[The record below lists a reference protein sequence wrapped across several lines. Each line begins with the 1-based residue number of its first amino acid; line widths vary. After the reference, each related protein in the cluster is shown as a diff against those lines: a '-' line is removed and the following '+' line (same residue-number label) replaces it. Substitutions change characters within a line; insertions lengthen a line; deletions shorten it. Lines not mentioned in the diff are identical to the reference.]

1 MLCFSLELPRALAEG
16 ALFASSERILRWLP
30 SGDGHPVV
38 VLPGFL
44 GDDHSTHALRYHL
57 RCLGYVTHGWR
68 LGRNLGPT
76 AAVVEGLAQLVGS
89 LAERHGCTVSL
100 VGWSLGGIYA
110 RELAFTRPE
119 LVRTVIT
126 LGSPF
131 RALDASGTRADR
143 LYRRYEKRHDAAY
156 RAPSYAPPTGPL
168 RVPSTA
174 VYTRTDGVVAWR
186 DCIQSSGP
194 ISENIEVIG
203 SHCGLGHHPAV
214 IYAVSD
220 RLARPD
226 GEWTPFRPPA
236 ALRLLFPRPAEPE
249 IPATRP
255 PAQG

>member
-1 MLCFSLELPRALAEG
+1 MLCFTLEFPRALAEG
-16 ALFASSERILRWLP
+16 ALFASSERLLRWLP

-44 GDDHSTHALRYHL
+44 ADDYSTGALRYHL

-68 LGRNLGPT
+68 LGRNFGPT
-76 AAVVEGLAQLVGS
+76 AAVVDGLAGLVGR
-89 LAERHGCTVSL
+89 LAETHGCSVSL

-110 RELAFTRPE
+110 RELAYSRPD

-131 RALDASGTRADR
+131 RALDARNTRADR
-143 LYRRYEKRHDAAY
+143 WYQRYEQMHLAAY
-156 RAPSYAPPTGPL
+156 RPPQYEPPTGPL
-168 RVPSTA
+168 QVPSTA

-186 DCIQSSGP
+186 DCIQPTGP
-194 ISENIEVIG
+194 LSENIEVVG

-220 RLARPD
+220 RLARPE
-226 GEWTPFRPPA
+226 GEWTPFSPPSP
-236 ALRLLFPRPAEPE
+236 LRWLFPRPVE
-249 IPATRP
+249 IPE
-255 PAQG
+255 PAAHP